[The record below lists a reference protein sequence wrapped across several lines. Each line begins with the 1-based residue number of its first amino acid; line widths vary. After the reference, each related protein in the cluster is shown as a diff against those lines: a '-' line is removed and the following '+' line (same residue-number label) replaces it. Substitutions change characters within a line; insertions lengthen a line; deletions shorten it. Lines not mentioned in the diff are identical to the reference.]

1 MNIQQMITLPSLCLL
16 AWCTLAVASTCAQ
29 TITHVPLFTFDG
41 DVAGTA
47 VSTGD
52 FFGRSVSGAGD
63 VNGDGLTDLIVG
75 WPDNARVFSGSDGS
89 VLHNFVNDPINLFFG
104 NSVSGAGDVNS
115 DGFADL
121 IVGDVRDNFTN
132 GSALV
137 YSGSDG
143 SVLYKFDGATSDR
156 LGHSVSGAGDVNGDG
171 FADLI
176 AGAPDGG
183 YARVFSGAD
192 GSVLHTLTTD
202 SLNDRLGHSVS
213 GAGDVNGDGF
223 DDLIVGAIDDAENGT
238 KSGSAWVYSGVDG
251 SVLYTF
257 FGDAEQ
263 DRFGISVSG
272 AGDVNGDGFADLI
285 VGIRTAPS
293 SARVFS
299 GSDGSVLY
307 NFSVSPGDQFGES
320 VSGAGDVNGVG
331 FDDMIVGARLADN
344 NGPTSGSAHVFSG
357 VDGSVLYTFDG
368 DSAGDQFGHSVSSAG
383 DVNGDGLA
391 DLVVGASNGG
401 QSYVRVFISQI
412 TVPVLKGDVNRD
424 GVVDFFDIQPFID
437 VLAANGSQAEAD
449 IECDGDV
456 DFFDIQPFINIL
468 ATGSP

>member
-176 AGAPDGG
+176 
-183 YARVFSGAD
+183 
-192 GSVLHTLTTD
+192 
-202 SLNDRLGHSVS
+202 
-213 GAGDVNGDGF
+213 
-223 DDLIVGAIDDAENGT
+223 
-238 KSGSAWVYSGVDG
+238 
-251 SVLYTF
+251 
-257 FGDAEQ
+257 
-263 DRFGISVSG
+263 
-272 AGDVNGDGFADLI
+272 

-320 VSGAGDVNGVG
+320 VSGAGDVNGDG